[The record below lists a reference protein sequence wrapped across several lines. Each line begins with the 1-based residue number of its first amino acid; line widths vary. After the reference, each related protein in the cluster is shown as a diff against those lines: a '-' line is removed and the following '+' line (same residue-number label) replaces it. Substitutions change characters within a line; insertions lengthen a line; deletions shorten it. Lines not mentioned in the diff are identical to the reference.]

1 MNQSE
6 FYDILEGNYPLKTV
20 VTEEIQEL
28 IEKYPYASNLFAI
41 QAMALH
47 EQENPG
53 FELALEKAA
62 ARIGSRKK
70 LYHLIMGKPSLELV
84 WTQVPDDGEALEESE
99 NLIEEETAEINSD
112 QPESAIEIEPEFDS
126 NVDIDPDP
134 EDSQIKEPESQIQEI
149 SSEEVKIQG
158 VEEDAESK
166 LEEINS
172 NSAGQKKPRK
182 NEFSFS
188 FVKVNSKKSQ
198 AKNNPVSTFQV
209 YDIHSTEP
217 KSKSK
222 TKRKEEAIIE
232 KFLEASP
239 SISPP
244 TIDFGEGKS
253 TYDLAENSGKLIEEI
268 VTENMAMIYLKQKNF
283 QKALQIY
290 RKLKL
295 KYPEKGDYFA
305 ALIKNLENT
314 IV

>member
-99 NLIEEETAEINSD
+99 NLINEETAEINSD
-112 QPESAIEIEPEFDS
+112 QPESAIEMEPEFDS
-126 NVDIDPDP
+126 KGDIDPDP
-134 EDSQIKEPESQIQEI
+134 EDSQIKEPESQIQET
-149 SSEEVKIQG
+149 SSEEVKIQD

>member
-1 MNQSE
+1 
-6 FYDILEGNYPLKTV
+6 V
-20 VTEEIQEL
+20 
-28 IEKYPYASNLFAI
+28 
-41 QAMALH
+41 
-47 EQENPG
+47 
-53 FELALEKAA
+53 
-62 ARIGSRKK
+62 
-70 LYHLIMGKPSLELV
+70 
-84 WTQVPDDGEALEESE
+84 EESE
-99 NLIEEETAEINSD
+99 NLIEAETPDFNSD
-112 QPESAIEIEPEFDS
+112 QPESGIEMEPVLDSKGDINPEPES
-126 NVDIDPDP
+126 
-134 EDSQIKEPESQIQEI
+134 SQIKEPELQIQEN
-149 SSEEVKIQG
+149 SSEEVKIQD
-158 VEEDAESK
+158 VEEDAGTK
-166 LEEINS
+166 LEEFNS
-172 NSAGQKKPRK
+172 SSAGQKAPRK

-198 AKNNPVSTFQV
+198 AKNNPVSSFQV
-209 YDIHSTEP
+209 YDINSTEP

-253 TYDLAENSGKLIEEI
+253 AQDLAEKSGKLIEEI
-268 VTENMAMIYLKQKNF
+268 VTENMAIIYLKQKNF